1 MKKFQNAAEEKYY
14 YKKQWEKI
22 FDQFYNY
29 SKEEFLKHIKML
41 QIAIAIADIEDT
53 EDLKEEE

>member
-1 MKKFQNAAEEKYY
+1 MPKFQNEEEEREY
-14 YKKQWEKI
+14 YKKQWKKI

-53 EDLKEEE
+53 EDLKEE

>member
-1 MKKFQNAAEEKYY
+1 MPKFQNEEEEREY
-14 YKKQWEKI
+14 YKKQWKKI

-41 QIAIAIADIEDT
+41 QIVIAIADIEDT
-53 EDLKEEE
+53 EDLKEE